1 MKRVIY
7 PGTFDPPTNG
17 HLNVI
22 SRAAKIFDA
31 IEIVIAVNPLKKC
44 VFTPLERVDM
54 LKQLVKKHKNVNVH
68 LWEGL
73 IVDFAEKMKA
83 NIILRGVRALSDFDH
98 EFELSMMNKAL
109 NQNIETI
116 LMPTDKKYFVL
127 RSSAIKE
134 VAQFRGDISEM
145 VPKLV
150 AEALKLKLQSS

>member
-44 VFTPLERVDM
+44 VFTPQERFDM